1 MRNYS
6 MSLYLT
12 YWRPKVPKTTDKT
25 EVTLKVDI
33 EPGPA
38 SPAQKAAW
46 HKFWQKLISEAK
58 RER

>member
-1 MRNYS
+1 